1 MTSWCGGKRPALFA
15 AVVARDGMI
24 CQWCGC
30 VVQPVPSY
38 WRGGLRPDHATLDHV
53 TPRSAGGSNVVD
65 NLVMCCHKCNTSR
78 SRQSGSLGPITEA
91 QLIELMTA
99 PLEKL

>member
-1 MTSWCGGKRPALFA
+1 
-15 AVVARDGMI
+15 MI